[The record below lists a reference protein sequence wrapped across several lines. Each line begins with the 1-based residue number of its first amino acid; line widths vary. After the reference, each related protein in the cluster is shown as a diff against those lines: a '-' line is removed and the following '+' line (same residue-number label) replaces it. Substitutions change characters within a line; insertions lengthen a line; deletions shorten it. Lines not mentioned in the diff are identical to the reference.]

1 MSMSS
6 SDRRLRSAF
15 SLVLGGLVVA
25 AAAFFALQNSGLLPG
40 GQVAPVKLAWLAC
53 AILFWYLLPCLLL
66 FDRRLSRATR
76 VAVTI
81 LLANMLARAVVEL
94 FMMYVSKNWHP
105 RLGIGHD
112 LFSLVLMSVV
122 TVPVIRESGS
132 LYASYLLVATA
143 MFVPEALFA
152 WYMLTNASVPGET
165 VYFVPNDP
173 VHNGIMFV
181 TAGCV
186 VALAVFLVSFAK
198 RWLYGQTASKL

>member
-1 MSMSS
+1 MLMLS

-15 SLVLGGLVVA
+15 FFILGGLVVA
-25 AAAFFALQNSGLLPG
+25 AAAFYPLQNSGLLPG
-40 GQVAPVKLAWLAC
+40 GQLAPVKLAWLAC

-66 FDRRLSRATR
+66 FDGRMSKAAR
-76 VAVTI
+76 VAITV
-81 LLANMLARAVVEL
+81 LLANMLARAVIEL

-105 RLGIGHD
+105 WLGIGHD
-112 LFSLVLMSVV
+112 LFSLLLMSVV
-122 TVPVIRESGS
+122 TVPVIRESHS

-143 MFVPEALFA
+143 MFLPEALFA
-152 WYMLTNASVPGET
+152 WYMLAYAGAPGET

-173 VHNGIMFV
+173 AHNGIMLV

-198 RWLYGQTASKL
+198 RWLYGQTASEL